1 MAERLGVGFI
11 GSGFNARF
19 HMLGWRGV
27 RDADV
32 PVQASGARPDPQK
45 HQTGIPGL
53 IDRALGWKPV
63 RVWFHYLTDNGPLI
77 ASGMTYQAIFAVF
90 AGLWLTFSI
99 AGFVLR
105 GNPVLQTSLFGALD
119 NVIPRL
125 IAYTDTAGV
134 AHAGAIKAATL
145 LDATGLSWSSIVSLV
160 GLLFTAVGFVG
171 TLRTAIR
178 IMFALPGPTTN
189 PVILILKNA
198 GYTLAFGAVVLLTAI
213 ISLVS
218 NTALG
223 LVASL
228 LGLGKASVAE
238 QVATT
243 AVSAVLLLV
252 IDTALLA
259 VAYRVLSG
267 IPIPRKR
274 LLVGALIGGV
284 GLAFLQTLGTSLL
297 GGASRN
303 PLIGAFATL
312 IGVLLYFNFVCQVTL
327 VAASWIAVGMQ
338 DAGIDARSLNPDQR
352 GLDEAR
358 RLEDARRR
366 VADANRRELEERIRD
381 AHGLAR
387 RRLERQLAAER
398 RAEERRRAAVPTE
411 SQFTEAQDDT
421 KDTTPDAG
429 EVKEAETA
437 GSR

>member
-1 MAERLGVGFI
+1 MSQGAGDQ
-11 GSGFNARF
+11 
-19 HMLGWRGV
+19 GV

-32 PVQASGARPDPQK
+32 PVQASGARPDPVQP
-45 HQTGIPGL
+45 QSGIPGL
-53 IDRALGWKPV
+53 VQRVLAWKPV
-63 RVWFHYLTDNGPLI
+63 RVWFHYLEDNGPLI

-99 AGFVLR
+99 AGFVVK
-105 GNPVLQTSLFGALD
+105 GNPFLQTSLFHSLD
-119 NVIPRL
+119 NFIPRL
-125 IAYTDTAGV
+125 IAYTDAAGV
-134 AHAGAIKAATL
+134 HHAGAIKATTL
-145 LDATGLSWSSIVSLV
+145 LDATGLSWSSVISLV

-178 IMFALPGPTTN
+178 IMFGLPGPTTN
-189 PVILILKNA
+189 PVILVLKNA

-228 LGLGKASVAE
+228 LGLGQASAVE

-243 AVSAVLLLV
+243 AVSAVLLLI

-259 VAYRVLSG
+259 AAYRVLSG

-297 GGASRN
+297 GASRN
-303 PLIGAFATL
+303 PLVGAFATL

-327 VAASWIAVGMQ
+327 VAASWVAVGMQ
-338 DAGIDARSLNPDQR
+338 DAGIDARALNPDQR

-358 RLEDARRR
+358 RLEDARQR
-366 VADANRRELEERIRD
+366 VADANRRELEERIRQ
-381 AHGLAR
+381 ARGLAR

-411 SQFTEAQDDT
+411 SEFAGAQDDA
-421 KDTTPDAG
+421 KDATPDAG
-429 EVKEAETA
+429 EVEEAEAA